1 MEASRAAFLIGIA
14 MLIGGF
20 SAGFLGGSW
29 EEVEPGHFVLR
40 DPLVILFFIGFLG
53 FILMMAGAIYHFV
66 WKRG

>member
-1 MEASRAAFLIGIA
+1 MEASRAAFLIGLA
-14 MLIGGF
+14 MLISGLLA
-20 SAGFLGGSW
+20 SFLAGSW

-40 DPLVILFFIGFLG
+40 GPWIISFGIGILG